1 MDGWIKIWY
10 YDSIDNNSSDF
21 VEVEPIYE
29 FRIFEEVN
37 GIDVN
42 SMLMC
47 IRKKNDDPED
57 SFWYAQDGNGGLWL
71 IDLATMAAPQQ
82 PQKLLICHA
91 GAVTDIAVCSWSSF
105 LASCGD
111 YQLNIYDYLKKTLII
126 SYRFSDVCTQVLWAP
141 CSVESTGSTLI
152 CSFASGVLRVLV
164 VDFTKLSVFL
174 VQITKPHTKRIQIM
188 ALNSSKSLLATSAED
203 STIFIFKI
211 IVDKNLK
218 LEPVGYVSLPAV
230 VNCLTW
236 NSEDILMGYKEFVLR
251 LKVPETRPAYTKI
264 NFELTESRLETFQI
278 FDDKEDS
285 SLEGLKD
292 IIKIE
297 NLDDEVWLTSG
308 GFVYGLKLP
317 EDRTPCEVKSLKV
330 KWKFFVGEIS
340 SWLFNEKFLILGLKT
355 GAIKACNL
363 ANLSDNWILQ
373 IHENPNGKITKILI
387 SYDNNYLFSAGC
399 DGNIF
404 SFLTKNKTI
413 NFETATKLEFVEEVA
428 DIEDHLSLEEVIK
441 KKEADRLLE
450 EARKRKEEIL
460 ATLEALRIEYNR
472 IIERNNELPES
483 QQLDPEELELDPRIT
498 EDLDRELK
506 EKLEDVYR
514 KSEFDLEKSRLSLEK
529 LLDFYIRPLTCV
541 PFAVSRILKSGA
553 AVHSV
558 EEKILGDEFE
568 RIYGKIQK
576 EIMEIQI
583 NERKDEPGIEE
594 ESHNEFVEEDEEIKV
609 EGVESFL
616 KGLSPETIQ
625 NKLGAQIN
633 QMLRKYRERKA
644 RLAQRAQEWKI
655 MHASKPDTEADNEED
670 VRAVEEARRT
680 IGDYKLKISNDFEYN
695 KDFKQKRDTTLS
707 KYKQLLDCR
716 KKTHLL
722 REGFNDRLREVR
734 NKKLNLQKE
743 VAELIDKLKF
753 IHSEIPEKHIKP
765 LPNLLE
771 INYDLEFPER
781 NLEMEKY
788 KSLAE
793 KFNESRNK
801 QYSKSS
807 SESPGQINLV
817 PKFYDEEYEI
827 LLLDQRM
834 INSQINDPE
843 IDSLR
848 VSVKL
853 EIPEDKIEEINSGG
867 LEETPWELEMKLA
880 RVSKKIY
887 QQDCIIGYIDKS
899 YKEIDE
905 ELDKLEKE
913 RLEVQADSIYSEL
926 HQLTLQQELIVLRE
940 FQGKENLMIKKVDNG
955 IYEQES
961 VERKIQKLNSS
972 IEIKKKE
979 VLKINDKIKELNR
992 QFASMI
998 SENKFS
1004 EYLKKI
1010 YRKKFK
1016 VNRITDESSESSSS
1030 DSSTDDNQLST
1041 DDENFYH
1048 LTLDENTCPVGCD
1061 EDLYKSAFSMR
1072 AKRHELE
1079 ARVRDDQKILEKF
1092 RKQLEHE
1099 KKTLK
1104 TIDNNLNSSRRELQD
1119 YLKEKQTKLNEIHVT
1134 VILKLHQLQHV
1145 KGDDLEKIRDC
1156 VVFDKSK
1163 LSQLYTRV
1171 GELQQDTTD
1180 QKIKHKKNRQHLHRV
1195 EIDCD
1200 YMESEIKRLKEE
1212 IKQEM
1217 IQKFGR
1223 EVSLTSL
1230 YEAVLRRMVYDVK
1243 ADMKEMIKSYDKEI
1257 KGAEEQYKKQVK
1269 VLEELIKENTEK
1281 LGLMTALEQE
1291 RRKLKRI
1298 MKHKPENE
1306 ENIKKVEKEHME
1318 EIKRLEIILRNQRQQ
1333 KELFRN
1339 EIRNLRLK
1347 SRPLPPV
1354 YRKSTK
1360 VLSLDED
1367 FKFGDSLME
1376 NESYS
1381 DPKMEDEINR
1391 EVQKFV
1397 REFDGDNCK
1406 ELVEEMKNNS
1416 KIGKNLKS
1424 LEKINEILKNNLGD
1438 KYEEQNLMDIIFRLE
1453 AESET
1458 LAANLSLNWDV
1469 KSKIEELLS
1478 SLELKAD
1485 LATVN
1490 SLLNYLHAENSD
1502 AAVDYLVG
1510 KLSSSD
1516 SEVNSAV
1523 RDYASKMLAEIKKC
1537 LTKN

>member
-1 MDGWIKIWY
+1 
-10 YDSIDNNSSDF
+10 
-21 VEVEPIYE
+21 
-29 FRIFEEVN
+29 
-37 GIDVN
+37 
-42 SMLMC
+42 
-47 IRKKNDDPED
+47 
-57 SFWYAQDGNGGLWL
+57 
-71 IDLATMAAPQQ
+71 
-82 PQKLLICHA
+82 
-91 GAVTDIAVCSWSSF
+91 
-105 LASCGD
+105 
-111 YQLNIYDYLKKTLII
+111 
-126 SYRFSDVCTQVLWAP
+126 
-141 CSVESTGSTLI
+141 
-152 CSFASGVLRVLV
+152 
-164 VDFTKLSVFL
+164 
-174 VQITKPHTKRIQIM
+174 
-188 ALNSSKSLLATSAED
+188 
-203 STIFIFKI
+203 
-211 IVDKNLK
+211 
-218 LEPVGYVSLPAV
+218 
-230 VNCLTW
+230 
-236 NSEDILMGYKEFVLR
+236 
-251 LKVPETRPAYTKI
+251 
-264 NFELTESRLETFQI
+264 
-278 FDDKEDS
+278 
-285 SLEGLKD
+285 
-292 IIKIE
+292 
-297 NLDDEVWLTSG
+297 
-308 GFVYGLKLP
+308 
-317 EDRTPCEVKSLKV
+317 
-330 KWKFFVGEIS
+330 
-340 SWLFNEKFLILGLKT
+340 
-355 GAIKACNL
+355 
-363 ANLSDNWILQ
+363 
-373 IHENPNGKITKILI
+373 
-387 SYDNNYLFSAGC
+387 
-399 DGNIF
+399 
-404 SFLTKNKTI
+404 
-413 NFETATKLEFVEEVA
+413 
-428 DIEDHLSLEEVIK
+428 
-441 KKEADRLLE
+441 
-450 EARKRKEEIL
+450 
-460 ATLEALRIEYNR
+460 
-472 IIERNNELPES
+472 
-483 QQLDPEELELDPRIT
+483 
-498 EDLDRELK
+498 
-506 EKLEDVYR
+506 
-514 KSEFDLEKSRLSLEK
+514 
-529 LLDFYIRPLTCV
+529 
-541 PFAVSRILKSGA
+541 
-553 AVHSV
+553 HSV
-558 EEKILGDEFE
+558 KEKILGDEFE
-568 RIYGKIQK
+568 KIYGEIQK
-576 EIMEIQI
+576 EILEIEDS
-583 NERKDEPGIEE
+583 ERKDELGIEE
-594 ESHNEFVEEDEEIKV
+594 ESHEEFLEENEEIKI

-616 KGLSPETIQ
+616 KGLSPEMIQ

-655 MHASKPDTEADNEED
+655 MHASKPDPEADNEED
-670 VRAVEEARRT
+670 VRAVEEAKKT

-695 KDFKQKRDTTLS
+695 KDFKKKRDTTLS

-734 NKKLNLQKE
+734 TKKLNLQKE

-753 IHSEIPEKHIKP
+753 IHSEIPEKNIKP
-765 LPNLLE
+765 LPKLLE

-793 KFNESRNK
+793 KFNESRSK

-807 SESPGQINLV
+807 TESPAQMNLV

-843 IDSLR
+843 EDSLR

-853 EIPEDKIEEINSGG
+853 EIPEDKIEEINSGDF
-867 LEETPWELEMKLA
+867 EQTPWELEMKLA

-887 QQDCIIGYIDKS
+887 QQDCIIGFIEKS
-899 YKEIDE
+899 YEEIDE

-926 HQLTLQQELIVLRE
+926 NQLTLQQELIVLRE
-940 FQGKENLMIKKVDNG
+940 FEGKENLMIKNVDDG
-955 IYEQES
+955 ICQQEII
-961 VERKIQKLNSS
+961 ERKIQKLNSS

-979 VLKINDKIKELNR
+979 VLKITEKIKELNR

-1016 VNRITDESSESSSS
+1016 LTRITDESSESSSS

-1061 EDLYKSAFSMR
+1061 EDLYNSAFSMR

-1079 ARVRDDQKILEKF
+1079 ARMRDDQKILENF

-1099 KKTLK
+1099 KKTMRV
-1104 TIDNNLNSSRRELQD
+1104 IENNLNSSRRELQD
-1119 YLKEKQTKLNEIHVT
+1119 YLKEKQKKLNEIDVT

-1145 KGDDLEKIRDC
+1145 KGDDLEKISDC

-1171 GELQQDTTD
+1171 GELQQETTD

-1195 EIDCD
+1195 EIDCE

-1217 IQKFGR
+1217 IQKFGK

-1243 ADMKEMIKSYDKEI
+1243 ADMKNMIKSYDKEI

-1269 VLEELIKENTEK
+1269 VLEELIKDNTEK

-1298 MKHKPENE
+1298 IKHKPENE
-1306 ENIKKVEKEHME
+1306 ENIKKVEKDHQE

-1347 SRPLPPV
+1347 SQPLPPV

-1360 VLSLDED
+1360 VLSLDEE
-1367 FKFGDSLME
+1367 FKFGDSLMD

-1381 DPKMEDEINR
+1381 NPEMEDEINR
-1391 EVQKFV
+1391 EVQKFM
-1397 REFDGDNCK
+1397 REFDGFNCK
-1406 ELVEEMKNNS
+1406 ELVEEIKDNL
-1416 KIGKNLKS
+1416 KIGGNLKC
-1424 LEKINEILKNNLGD
+1424 LKKINEILKNNLGD
-1438 KYEEQNLMDIIFRLE
+1438 KYEEQNLVDVISRLE
-1453 AESET
+1453 VESET

-1490 SLLNYLHAENSD
+1490 SLLNYLHAGNSD

-1523 RDYASKMLAEIKKC
+1523 RDYAGKMLAEIKEC